1 LAIFAIA
8 RRNRCRTVVVEDRYI
23 DADYRSDFG
32 AFWSKRFEV
41 PSPYTRRLHF
51 FRAEVA
57 PGVLAQ
63 MPKRIRKSYLGYS
76 VLRPGPHS
84 DGRVG
89 RTVMAPPSALADAT
103 LVTIDDEVS
112 LYGNDLKVTG
122 VPFMEQDG
130 EFLRC
135 AHAAI
140 WGCHYVAFKRGLV
153 GRRLTAE
160 LAEMTP
166 RLLSADRSLPS
177 RGMVLEQIQAVF
189 DATGQPALRYIIDQ
203 LPTVPGVE
211 VPTQQT
217 KEVHARQS
225 AGCWDPRLFS
235 VICRYLNSGFP
246 VMVTNA
252 THGWNL
258 VGWFW
263 QKNQIRFV
271 ACDDQVGPYE
281 VIDSPFTDGRRPWL
295 SIMVPLPPKVYMSA
309 EIAET
314 WGHQRL
320 REFGLRTG
328 APLSWRNL
336 ARDLA
341 QAPKKA
347 VSLRTFLRDSRRYK
361 AKLPTQG
368 RRPAAVDVLRL
379 AGLPN
384 FIWVVEA
391 HDRQRR
397 AAGEPSVLAEVLFDP
412 HSSDH
417 HHREPRSDAISMP
430 GLTVTTPP
438 EGVPPVAVGTPE
450 KPWRSQL
457 AG

>member
-1 LAIFAIA
+1 
-8 RRNRCRTVVVEDRYI
+8 
-23 DADYRSDFG
+23 
-32 AFWSKRFEV
+32 
-41 PSPYTRRLHF
+41 
-51 FRAEVA
+51 
-57 PGVLAQ
+57 
-63 MPKRIRKSYLGYS
+63 
-76 VLRPGPHS
+76 
-84 DGRVG
+84 
-89 RTVMAPPSALADAT
+89 MAPPSALAGAT

-112 LYGNDLKVTG
+112 LYGNDLNVTG

-140 WGCHYVAFKRGLV
+140 WGCHYVAFRRGLV

-166 RLLSADRSLPS
+166 RLLSPDRSLPS

-203 LPTVPGVE
+203 LPSVAGVE
-211 VPTQQT
+211 VPSEQT
-217 KEVHARQS
+217 KEEHARQP
-225 AGCWDPRLFS
+225 AGYWDPRLFS

-281 VIDSPFTDGRRPWL
+281 VIKSPFTDGRRPWL

-328 APLSWRNL
+328 APPSWRDL
-336 ARDLA
+336 AEDLA
-341 QAPKKA
+341 QAPKK

-368 RRPAAVDVLRL
+368 RQPEAVDALRL
-379 AGLPN
+379 TGLPN

-391 HDRQRR
+391 HDRRLR
-397 AAGEPSVLAEVLFDP
+397 KAGRPSVLAEVLFDP

-417 HHREPRSDAISMP
+417 HHREPRSDARSMP
-430 GLTVTTPP
+430 GLTVVTPP
-438 EGVPPVAVGTPE
+438 EGAPPVAVDTPE
-450 KPWRSQL
+450 RPWRSQL
-457 AG
+457 G

>member
-1 LAIFAIA
+1 MAIFAIA

-23 DADYRSDFG
+23 DADYRSDFS

-51 FRAEVA
+51 FRAGIA
-57 PGVLAQ
+57 QGDLAL
-63 MPKRIRKSYLGYS
+63 MPKRIRESYLGYS
-76 VLRPGPHS
+76 VLRPGPHP

-89 RTVMAPPSALADAT
+89 RTVMTPPSALAGAT

-112 LYGNDLKVTG
+112 LYGNDLSVTG
-122 VPFMEQDG
+122 VPFLEQDG

-140 WGCHYVAFKRGLV
+140 WGCHYVAFRRGLV

-177 RGMVLEQIQAVF
+177 RGMVLQQIQAVF

-211 VPTQQT
+211 VPSEQM
-217 KEVHARQS
+217 KEEHAGQP
-225 AGCWDPRLFS
+225 AGYWDPRLFS

-309 EIAET
+309 EAAEI
-314 WGHQRL
+314 WGRQRL
-320 REFGLRTG
+320 LEFGRRTN
-328 APLSWRNL
+328 ALPSWREL
-336 ARDLA
+336 TKDLA
-341 QAPKKA
+341 QVPKKA

-368 RRPAAVDVLRL
+368 RPSEAVDALRL

-391 HDRQRR
+391 HDRRLR
-397 AAGEPSVLAEVLFDP
+397 AMGKPSVLAEVLFDP

-417 HHREPRSDAISMP
+417 HDREPRSDAISMP
-430 GLTVTTPP
+430 GLTVITPP
-438 EGVPPVAVGTPE
+438 EGGPLVAINTPDR
-450 KPWRSQL
+450 PWRSQL
-457 AG
+457 AR